1 MTPDPKPDDPNTPWS
16 LDAVV
21 DQFTAQYRAGLA
33 PSIASF
39 QQRFPQFRDEL
50 GELLSSV
57 AMIEGL
63 KQQSARSPSTEE
75 PETFPEQI
83 RELGDYTLIRELG
96 RGGMGVVF
104 EAIHQS
110 LGRRVAVKVLSRRL
124 TNDQRAVQ
132 RFRWEAEATAKLH
145 HSHIV
150 TVFGVGFSQGYHY
163 YVMEYVEGWSLSEL
177 MTRLKRSP
185 ALDEASVGGGTAVQS
200 TVMTARSLGLG
211 QAKSTNSL
219 LQPCDEQTQVESK
232 LTGQSPE
239 HHFTVNS
246 ATAAGNSR
254 TPESAPFWNEL
265 SDPRRRIRWVLR
277 AMSGIADAV
286 EYANRHGVLHRDL
299 KPSNMLVDHD
309 GRILLTDFGLVKHLD
324 EPGITKTGDVVGTPQ
339 YMPPEAIEGQY
350 DQQSE
355 VYGLGLTLYEILTLH
370 PTYPTHSPSGW
381 VQQVLGR
388 TPPPLRSKLPQA
400 SKDLERVVHKALAR
414 VPMERYATPAA
425 FRDDLR
431 CLLDDRAVSVR
442 RRRFHEEV
450 LRWARR
456 HPTTAF
462 LAGSCLV
469 LLLMVAVVTTIGLT
483 LTQQALTEL
492 SQKHNQLTWQQSETE
507 AARKLAVENEIK
519 TNAEFQRAEANLR
532 VSMDAFDAMFVQIVS
547 QGRQTVG
554 SEVDSL
560 AVEWDGLNELAG
572 VQTAITSA
580 DAAFLKDM
588 LKFYHEIAQQ
598 NADSKELKLQS
609 GRAYRRVANSYHLI
623 GDWPQAIQ
631 AYLEAI
637 KIYAELARQE
647 PDSEKLLLSLTQIY
661 NETGQAFRRQG
672 DQAEAV
678 RYHQQAIKCLEE
690 SPHAK
695 QPVVRLEVARTLNSL
710 CTAETGLVGEMQ
722 RIPPSIAEDYF
733 GIQSGRRAMSTA
745 FSGRLL
751 DRRRSENLVRRQKA
765 WLEQAIAITDQLLLD
780 NAENDAARLVRATSL
795 RGLAVLLDPA
805 LQAEQFKQLISDAIQ
820 QIELLQAKHPADP
833 QFRYSLA
840 LTYTIPLAM
849 QDSAAIEYLQKAAE
863 LSKALCSDFPQNMEF
878 HQLNSNVH
886 VELAKLL
893 LDQELPDEGI
903 ECLDAATNSL
913 SHLVQ
918 TAPNLLYYRL
928 EYISVS
934 LALSRKLYDK
944 NLVRRSIA
952 VLEKSTADGR
962 AAEEKVPLLQRV
974 RPFEIRQYQALAEL
988 YQSTNNRAGAQRAN
1002 RELRRL
1008 RG

>member
-1 MTPDPKPDDPNTPWS
+1 MTLDPHADDANAPSS
-16 LDAVV
+16 LDEVV

-33 PSIASF
+33 PSISHY
-39 QQRFPQFRDEL
+39 QQKFPQFREEL

-63 KQQSARSPSTEE
+63 KQQSARLPSTEE
-75 PETFPEQI
+75 PETLPRQL
-83 RELGDYTLIRELG
+83 RELGDYTLVRELG

-104 EAIHQS
+104 EAIHKS
-110 LGRRVAVKVLSRRL
+110 LGRRVAVKVLSQRL

-150 TVFGVGFSQGYHY
+150 TVFGVGFHHDYHY
-163 YVMEYVEGWSLSEL
+163 YVMEYIEGWSLSEL
-177 MTRLKRSP
+177 MARLKTNTGKAEKST
-185 ALDEASVGGGTAVQS
+185 AGATAVQS
-200 TVMTARSLGLG
+200 TVLAAEASRQGLTR
-211 QAKSTNSL
+211 STNASL
-219 LQPCDEQTQVESK
+219 SMNAERTQVES
-232 LTGQSPE
+232 QHRDQNSE
-239 HHFTVNS
+239 HDLNFDS
-246 ATAAGNSR
+246 AHAAVQK
-254 TPESAPFWNEL
+254 TPENAAFWSEL

-286 EYANRHGVLHRDL
+286 QYANRHGVLHRDL
-299 KPSNMLVDHD
+299 KPSNMLVDQD

-339 YMPPEAIEGQY
+339 YMPPEAIEGKY

-414 VPMERYATPAA
+414 VPAERYATPAT

-431 CLLDDRAVSVR
+431 CLLEDRAVSVR

-450 LRWARR
+450 WRWARR
-456 HPTTAF
+456 HPTTAI

-469 LLLMVAVVTTIGLT
+469 LLLMVAVVTSIGFT

-492 SQKHNQLTWQQSETE
+492 SRKHIQLTWQQSETE
-507 AARKLAVENEIK
+507 AARQLAVENEIK

-547 QGRQTVG
+547 QGRRTVG
-554 SEVDSL
+554 SEVESL

-588 LKFYHEIAQQ
+588 LKFYHEIAEQ

-623 GDWPQAIQ
+623 GDWPQSIQ

-637 KIYAELARQE
+637 KIYSELALQE
-647 PDSEKLLLSLTQIY
+647 PNSEKLALSLTQIY

-678 RYHQQAIKCLEE
+678 RYHQQAIKYLEE
-690 SPHAK
+690 SPHSK
-695 QPVVRLEVARTLNSL
+695 HPVVRLEVARTLNSL
-710 CTAETGLVGEMQ
+710 CTAEAGLVGEMQ
-722 RIPPSIAEDYF
+722 RVPPSIAEDYF
-733 GIQSGRRAMSTA
+733 GMQSGRRAMTTA

-751 DRRRSENLVRRQKA
+751 DRRRNENLVRRQKG
-765 WLEQAIAITDQLLLD
+765 WLEKAIAITDQLLID
-780 NAENDAARLVRATSL
+780 NPENDAARLVRATSL

-805 LQAEQFKQLISDAIQ
+805 VQAEQFKQLISDAIE
-820 QIELLQAKHPADP
+820 QIELLQAKHPAEP

-840 LTYTIPLAM
+840 LTYTIPLAL
-849 QDSAAIEYLQKAAE
+849 QDAAAIEYLQKAAE
-863 LSKALCSDFPQNMEF
+863 LSKTLCSDFPQNMEF

-893 LDQELPDEGI
+893 LDQEQQDDGI
-903 ECLDAATNSL
+903 ECLDAATHSL

-928 EYISVS
+928 EYINVS
-934 LALSRKLYDK
+934 LALSKKLYDK
-944 NLVRRSIA
+944 NLVRRAIA
-952 VLEKSTADGR
+952 VLEKSTAEGR
-962 AAEEKVPLLQRV
+962 AAEEKVPLLQRI
-974 RPFEIRQYQALAEL
+974 RPLEIRQYQALAEL
-988 YQSTNNRAGAQRAN
+988 YQTTNNRAGTQRAN

>member
-1 MTPDPKPDDPNTPWS
+1 MTPDHKPDDRATPMN

-33 PSIASF
+33 PSIAQF
-39 QQRFPQFRDEL
+39 QQRFPQFHDEL

-63 KQQSARSPSTEE
+63 KQQSARSPSSEE

-132 RFRWEAEATAKLH
+132 RFRWEAESTAKLH

-150 TVFGVGFSQGYHY
+150 TVFGVGFSHGYHY

-177 MTRLKRSP
+177 MTRLKRGP
-185 ALDEASVGGGTAVQS
+185 ATIKASSADATEVQS
-200 TVMTARSLGLG
+200 TVMAAESVRSG
-211 QAKSTNSL
+211 QAESTNSS
-219 LQPCDEQTQVESK
+219 LQPSDEQTQAEPKQSGQNLERD
-232 LTGQSPE
+232 LTFNVAAPE
-239 HHFTVNS
+239 T
-246 ATAAGNSR
+246 SR
-254 TPESAPFWNEL
+254 TPEIAPFWNEL

-286 EYANRHGVLHRDL
+286 EYAHRHGVLHRDL

-339 YMPPEAIEGQY
+339 YMPPEAIEGHY

-355 VYGLGLTLYEILTLH
+355 VYGLGLTLYEVLTLH
-370 PTYPTHSPSGW
+370 PTYSTHSTSGW

-414 VPMERYATPAA
+414 VPIERYATPAA

-442 RRRFHEEV
+442 RRRFHEDV

-456 HPTTAF
+456 SPATAI

-469 LLLMVAVVTTIGLT
+469 LLLMVVVVTTVGLT

-492 SQKHNQLTWQQSETE
+492 SQKHAQLTWQQSETE
-507 AARKLAVENEIK
+507 AARQLAVENETK

-547 QGRQTVG
+547 QGRKSAG

-572 VQTAITSA
+572 VHTAITSA

-588 LKFYHEIAQQ
+588 LKFYHEIAAQ

-678 RYHQQAIKCLEE
+678 RYHQLAIKSLQE
-690 SPHAK
+690 SPHAT

-722 RIPPSIAEDYF
+722 RVPPSIAEDYF
-733 GIQSGRRAMSTA
+733 GLQSGRRVMSTA

-751 DRRRSENLVRRQKA
+751 DRRRSENMVRRQKG

-780 NAENDAARLVRATSL
+780 NPENDAARLVRATSL

-840 LTYTIPLAM
+840 LTYTIPLAL
-849 QDSAAIEYLQKAAE
+849 QDSAATEYLQKAAE
-863 LSKALCSDFPQNMEF
+863 LSKSLCSDFPQNMEF

-893 LDQELPDEGI
+893 LDQERLDDGI
-903 ECLDAATNSL
+903 ECLDAATHSL

-944 NLVRRSIA
+944 NLVRRAIA

-974 RPFEIRQYQALAEL
+974 RPFEIRQYQALAEY
-988 YQSTNNRAGAQRAN
+988 YQSTNNRPGAQRAN
-1002 RELRRL
+1002 RELRKL